1 MKRFFRL
8 GANSSRYTGYNF
20 GHDEWDFSTK
30 ALEKHLLQQKPDRYL
45 RSPVCF
51 GPFPG
56 PRQNIKG
63 EAWPATQSTFSKI
76 SVKFRTSRTLLD
88 NFLAPGFSF
97 ASPATVASASW
108 SCSTIDKM
116 EWLGKSGYSHL
127 GLYLH
132 GVCYTKQD
140 GSKIHGT
147 YVVVLFENMAEPI
160 TSGREELGMP
170 KLPCDIRVERE
181 KSGVVVRASWRGA
194 EFLTLSL
201 DGLKE
206 ASATPTTN
214 GNSVNGAPPP
224 GPPGG
229 PSGGPPGGPPGGG
242 PGGPPRG
249 PPPPPDSGLLFHRY
263 VPAVGRPGESD
274 ADYAVFV
281 PHSDTKPDTREE
293 LQTKSAS
300 VVWNI
305 RDAASLPTL
314 YHVTS
319 KLAQMP
325 FLGVVEAKIETGTGV
340 SDLRGAMRIE

>member
-1 MKRFFRL
+1 VKSAVGFR
-8 GANSSRYTGYNF
+8 ADSFRYTGYNF
-20 GHDEWDFSTK
+20 GHDEWDSSTR

-56 PRQNIKG
+56 PRQNVKG

-88 NFLAPGFSF
+88 SFLAPGFSF

-170 KLPCDIRVERE
+170 KLPCDIHVERE
-181 KSGVVVRASWRGA
+181 ASSAVVRASWRGM
-194 EFLTLSL
+194 EFLRLSL
-201 DGLKE
+201 DDLKE
-206 ASATPTTN
+206 ASAATATN
-214 GNSVNGAPPP
+214 GNSVNGVPHA

-229 PSGGPPGGPPGGG
+229 SPGGPPGGG
-242 PGGPPRG
+242 PPGGGPPRG

-263 VPAVGRPGESD
+263 VPAVGRPGKSD

-281 PHSDTKPDTREE
+281 PHSETKPDTKEE
-293 LQTKSAS
+293 LQTSTAKVA
-300 VVWNI
+300 WNMH
-305 RDAASLPTL
+305 DEASLPTL
-314 YHVTS
+314 HHVTS